1 MRKKSKNKN
10 NANIDT
16 SYEVMSTVS
25 DVIDFIRTQI
35 VADIKTASDKGLIQI
50 ERRELQKLGNIMQ
63 ESISASFS
71 KAALQIETKVKE
83 IT

>member
-1 MRKKSKNKN
+1 MKKRSKKN
-10 NANIDT
+10 TNVDT
-16 SYEVMSTVS
+16 SYEVMAAVS

-35 VADIKTASDKGLIQI
+35 VSDMKTASDKGLVQI
-50 ERRELQKLGNIMQ
+50 ENRELQKLGNIMQ

-71 KAALQIETKVKE
+71 KAASQIESKVKE